1 MKRCTPSPRQVA
13 LLATVLLA
21 SGPALAFVPTE
32 AEWAGWPEYCRVRY
46 TVSGSGRDSAFVSR
60 VATGEVDRWKARL
73 GPAWYALHHHC
84 YGLAHLERARLAQ
97 DPAKR
102 RYELDVAI
110 REQQF
115 ALNRTPS
122 ENPMYAEM
130 SNQKGL
136 ALRQKGDI
144 AAALDAF
151 DASIKAHPTLPAG
164 YQGKALVYRDQKR
177 FGDARSILEEGD
189 TRTGGGSAEINY
201 FLGLVLVD
209 LKDYAG
215 AREYARKA
223 YTLGY
228 PLPGLRDKLARAG
241 YPLD

>member
-1 MKRCTPSPRQVA
+1 MA
-13 LLATVLLA
+13 LLG
-21 SGPALAFVPTE
+21 SGHAAAFVPTE

-60 VATGEVDRWKARL
+60 VPPGEVDRWKARL

-102 RYELDVAI
+102 QYELDVAI

-115 ALNRTPS
+115 ALNRTPA
-122 ENPMYAEM
+122 ENAMYAEM

-144 AAALDAF
+144 AGALDAF

-164 YQGKALVYRDQKR
+164 YQGKALIYRDQKR
-177 FGDARSILEEGD
+177 YGDARAILEEGD
-189 TRTGGGSAEINY
+189 TRTSGDSAEINY

-209 LKDYAG
+209 QKDYPT

>member
-1 MKRCTPSPRQVA
+1 MIRRHGSRSRIALVA
-13 LLATVLLA
+13 ATLLGA
-21 SGPALAFVPTE
+21 GPAGAFVPTE
-32 AEWAGWPEYCRVRY
+32 AEWAGWPEYCQVRY
-46 TVSGSGRDSAFVSR
+46 TVSGSGRDSAYVSR
-60 VATGEVDRWKARL
+60 VPPGEVDRWKARL

-84 YGLAHLERARLAQ
+84 YGIAHLERARLES

-115 ALNRTPS
+115 ALNRTPV

-130 SNQKGL
+130 ANQKGL
-136 ALRQKGDI
+136 ALRQKGDL
-144 AAALDAF
+144 AAAIEAF
-151 DASIKAHPTLPAG
+151 DTSIRAHPGLASG

-177 FGDARSILEEGD
+177 YREARAVLEEGD
-189 TRTGGGSAEINY
+189 ARTDGGSAEINY
-201 FLGLVLVD
+201 FLGLVLFD
-209 LKDYAG
+209 LKDYAT

-223 YTLGY
+223 YSLGY

-241 YPLD
+241 FPLD

>member
-1 MKRCTPSPRQVA
+1 MKRCTPSPRHVA

-21 SGPALAFVPTE
+21 SGPAAAFVPTE

-115 ALNRTPS
+115 ALNRTPA

-151 DASIKAHPTLPAG
+151 DASIKAHPTLAAG

-209 LKDYAG
+209 LKDYAA